1 VTTHSQSRSR
11 RPAVQGRSLR
21 TRAAILTAA
30 ARLFSTRGY
39 TETGTR
45 DIAAAAGVNQ
55 ALIAYHFGGKGEL
68 YDEILAEG
76 VAEAKRL
83 AAEADIIGD
92 RFPERRLVFVFAEAL
107 SSRPHLAP
115 MILREQLSPDRLLNP
130 KSTETMLGFME
141 LTEAVLAS
149 LPLDAEARGWDPQ
162 IVHLA
167 VVGPLISYLVAT
179 RIRESVVGKLDR
191 SLSTPDLE
199 TFATTLGQM
208 LSRALRRG
216 SAG

>member
-1 VTTHSQSRSR
+1 MAQD
-11 RPAVQGRSLR
+11 RSLR
-21 TRAAILTAA
+21 TRAAILNAA

-39 TETGTR
+39 TETGIR
-45 DIAAAAGVNQ
+45 DIAAAAEVNQ

-76 VAEAKRL
+76 VAAAKRL
-83 AAEADIIGD
+83 AEEADIIGD
-92 RFPERRLVFVFAEAL
+92 RFPERRLVRVFADAL
-107 SSRPHLAP
+107 STRPHLAP
-115 MILREQLSPDRLLNP
+115 MILREQLAPDRLLDP
-130 KSTETMLGFME
+130 KTTETMLGFMDI
-141 LTEAVLAS
+141 TEAVLAS

-167 VVGPLISYLVAT
+167 IVGPLISFLVAT
-179 RIRESVVGKLDR
+179 RIRESAAKTLDR

-216 SAG
+216 SDG